1 MIQRHAAALPQ
12 RERWPRP
19 EPSVTASERQ
29 RRHREWVASG
39 GPARAAAHRA
49 SLPASVRAAREAMI
63 KRSVTPVTLR
73 QVDAKLAR
81 MVDAKRDL
89 AKKQAELRTRARA
102 LLWIS
107 DQKML
112 ARARRRLASIRN
124 RDREAAF
131 ELTGTV
137 PDELR

>member
-1 MIQRHAAALPQ
+1 
-12 RERWPRP
+12 
-19 EPSVTASERQ
+19 
-29 RRHREWVASG
+29 
-39 GPARAAAHRA
+39 
-49 SLPASVRAAREAMI
+49 MI